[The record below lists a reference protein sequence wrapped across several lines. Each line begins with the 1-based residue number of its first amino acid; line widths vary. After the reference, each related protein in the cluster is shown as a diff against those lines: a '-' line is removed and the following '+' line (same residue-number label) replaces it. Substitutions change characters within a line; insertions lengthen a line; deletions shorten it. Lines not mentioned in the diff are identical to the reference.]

1 MDKFF
6 ETLALIKR
14 MYLLKILASSY
25 TDTYLNQDERKKY
38 FWVEVRL
45 DFNTK
50 GERKN

>member
-14 MYLLKILASSY
+14 MSLLKILASSY
-25 TDTYLNQDERKKY
+25 KDTYLNEDERKKY
-38 FWVEVRL
+38 FRVDVRQ

-50 GERKN
+50 GDRKN